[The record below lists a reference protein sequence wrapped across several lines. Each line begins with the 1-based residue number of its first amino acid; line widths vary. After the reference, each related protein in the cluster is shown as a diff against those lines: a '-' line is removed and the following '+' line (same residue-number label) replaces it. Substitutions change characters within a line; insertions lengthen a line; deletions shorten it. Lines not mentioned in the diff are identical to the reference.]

1 MQISEANRSP
11 AHLNVSACMF
21 LPICPPVFLFVLSP
35 LITAATQH
43 RLLLLPGRSC
53 IIIAPNMAAARLR
66 PARHHHSSKTGPN
79 GILLRD
85 FVQALARHQIALQHH
100 SQDGDND
107 G

>member
-11 AHLNVSACMF
+11 PLAL
-21 LPICPPVFLFVLSP
+21 LFLFVLSP

-43 RLLLLPGRSC
+43 RLLLLLPGRSC

-85 FVQALARHQIALQHH
+85 FVQALARHQIAPQHY

>member
-1 MQISEANRSP
+1 MEANRS
-11 AHLNVSACMF
+11 SAPGFVVTWMF
-21 LPICPPVFLFVLSP
+21 LLICPPVFLFVLSP
-35 LITAATQH
+35 LITAATH
-43 RLLLLPGRSC
+43 YRLLLLLPGRSC

-85 FVQALARHQIALQHH
+85 FVQLWPAIRYHY